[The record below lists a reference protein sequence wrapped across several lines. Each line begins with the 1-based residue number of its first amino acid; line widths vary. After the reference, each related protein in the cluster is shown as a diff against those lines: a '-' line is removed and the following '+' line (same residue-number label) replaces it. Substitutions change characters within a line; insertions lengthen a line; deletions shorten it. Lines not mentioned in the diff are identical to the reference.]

1 MAEDDAPH
9 GLQQRVH
16 ELADLSRTIREEI
29 EDEVDWREAVRAATD
44 LPDVLRKEADQAAS
58 LRARVVDRHYREQR
72 LTLAALAD
80 EMDVEPARVSQLRA
94 RAKKEAQH
102 E

>member
-1 MAEDDAPH
+1 MADDAPN

-16 ELADLSRTIREEI
+16 DLADLSRALREAIEAEI
-29 EDEVDWREAVRAATD
+29 DWRAAVRAATD
-44 LPDVLRKEADQAAS
+44 LPEVLRKEAEEAAR
-58 LRARVVDRHYREQR
+58 LRARVVDRHYRERR

-94 RAKKEAQH
+94 RAKKEAQQ
-102 E
+102 